1 MDRREIIARLR
12 ENEGP
17 LRERGIRHAALFGSC
32 ARGEERPDSDID
44 IMIEVDPAARIGVYE
59 YVAIK
64 DYIAGLFD
72 TRIDVVR
79 CDRLKPYV
87 RPAAVGDAI
96 YDPASTRRWLND
108 IRSQIE
114 LVQRFLGDRDY
125 EAFKDDQLRLY
136 AVTAVHAPK

>member
-1 MDRREIIARLR
+1 MNRPDIIARLR

-72 TRIDVVR
+72 IRVDVVR
-79 CDRLKPYV
+79 RDRLKPYV
-87 RPAAVGDAI
+87 RPAATRDAI
-96 YDPASTRRWLND
+96 Y
-108 IRSQIE
+108 
-114 LVQRFLGDRDY
+114 
-125 EAFKDDQLRLY
+125 AF
-136 AVTAVHAPK
+136 